1 MGLALGEDRAQ
12 LQLSSVSIAGLES
25 WMNSSSTQQTADR
38 FLRVQVG
45 ADVSCLVAAED
56 VVAVQTITIA
66 EIVLVPH
73 MPAWVLGFC
82 RWQGQPL
89 WLIDLAQQ
97 MQVGSLVQSDQSR
110 TAFFAILV
118 KQRAQVVGLIVPE
131 VHDIESYSP
140 NALSSPSTDV
150 CSPTLLPFIKGYFS
164 NRHCIVLDLSAVFKN
179 LSQSVNSF

>member
-1 MGLALGEDRAQ
+1 MGLALGEDRAH
-12 LQLSSVSIAGLES
+12 LVSSVSIAGLES

-56 VVAVQTITIA
+56 IVAVQAMTIA
-66 EIVLVPH
+66 EIVPVPH
-73 MPAWVLGFC
+73 MPAWTLGFC

-97 MQVGSLVQSDQSR
+97 MQVGSLAPSCQTK
-110 TAFFAILV
+110 TACFAILV
-118 KQRAQVVGLIVPE
+118 KQGTQVVGLIVSE
-131 VHDIESYSP
+131 VQDIESYSF

-150 CSPTLLPFIKGYFS
+150 CSSTLLPFIKGYFS
-164 NRHCIVLDLSAVFKN
+164 NRHCMVLDISAVFKN
-179 LSQSVNSF
+179 LSPSVNSF